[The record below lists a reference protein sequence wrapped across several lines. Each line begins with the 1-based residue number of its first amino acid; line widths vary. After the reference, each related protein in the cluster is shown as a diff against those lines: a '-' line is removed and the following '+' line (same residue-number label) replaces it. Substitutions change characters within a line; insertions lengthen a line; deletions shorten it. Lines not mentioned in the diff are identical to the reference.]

1 LTVRTVTFYG
11 RAVAAADLHDDDDE
25 PGLSVEALADA
36 AGTSVRT
43 VRYYQ
48 SEGLLPPPERV
59 GRTARYGPAH
69 AERLAL
75 ITELQ
80 ERGLRLQAIRDV
92 LAATPGAPTA
102 EWLGLTD
109 ALERPWSED
118 HPALLGDRELA
129 AKLEGLPAS
138 TADELAASGII
149 ERRADTRPPVWFVAS
164 PGMLDIAVD
173 SVRAGIPVESGTA
186 LRALLQE
193 RLQSLA
199 EELVA
204 RFADDV
210 AFARLA
216 DAGPAALAEMLAHV
230 QPLARRTVDLLF
242 AQEME
247 RAQHRLIEEEFGDG

>member
-1 LTVRTVTFYG
+1 MATAEL
-11 RAVAAADLHDDDDE
+11 DDDD
-25 PGLSVEALADA
+25 PGLSVEALAEA

-80 ERGLRLQAIRDV
+80 ARGLRLQAIRDV

-118 HPALLGDRELA
+118 HPSILGERELA
-129 AKLEGLPAS
+129 AKLRDLPPG
-138 TADELAASGII
+138 TTDELVAAGIL
-149 ERRADTRPPVWFVAS
+149 ERRADTRPPVWFVPS
-164 PGMLDIAVD
+164 PGLLDIALD
-173 SVRAGIPVESGTA
+173 SVRAGIPVEAGTA
-186 LRALLQE
+186 LRGLLQE
-193 RLQSLA
+193 RLRSLA
-199 EELVA
+199 DELVD
-204 RFADDV
+204 RFAGDV

-216 DAGPAALAEMLAHV
+216 DAGPAALAELLAHV

-242 AQEME
+242 AQEMD
-247 RAQHRLIEEEFGDG
+247 RAQHRLIDEEFGEVPR